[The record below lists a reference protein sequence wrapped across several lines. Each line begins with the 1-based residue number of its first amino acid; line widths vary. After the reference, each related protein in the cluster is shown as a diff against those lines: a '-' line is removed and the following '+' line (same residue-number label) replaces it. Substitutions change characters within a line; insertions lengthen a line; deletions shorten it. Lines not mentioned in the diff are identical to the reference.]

1 MAFIG
6 ELLLMK
12 GWPSIY
18 TSLEIDKSGDFW
30 LQNSGFGYNRRER
43 KGARPSGPMLG
54 GLDPN
59 LRGRGCG
66 PDLSKPLCASGA
78 AAAAYKSTSRNR

>member
-30 LQNSGFGYNRRER
+30 LQNSDFGYNRRER
-43 KGARPSGPMLG
+43 NGARPSGP
-54 GLDPN
+54 
-59 LRGRGCG
+59 
-66 PDLSKPLCASGA
+66 
-78 AAAAYKSTSRNR
+78 STWRA